1 MESNRET
8 EIMHLMRSLQNLVR
22 RNGKTGS
29 NSDNSRW
36 RILKSIAR
44 EAGITQSKLAEILEI
59 RPQSL
64 TRVLNDL
71 ETEGYII
78 RERNSSDRRVIKLHL
93 TEKGNEYCSHRK
105 TVFRETAVSVFSVL
119 SDDEKNQLRYLLE
132 KVITAEKG
140 KES

>member
-29 NSDNSRW
+29 NNDNSRW

-64 TRVLNDL
+64 TRVLNGL

-93 TEKGNEYCSHRK
+93 TEKGNEYCSDRK
-105 TVFRETAVSVFSVL
+105 ADFQVRAVNIFSVL
-119 SDDEKNQLRYLLE
+119 SDDEKNQLKSLLE

-140 KES
+140 KEN